1 MCTVQWSAGT
11 NLGFLVQA
19 RINPDPSNTMLD
31 PNSTIVGRWD
41 SGVNHKTLNCRDS
54 MNSIEQPVPVSQP
67 FMSFLILTLPVISTL
82 PFEFSGNKL
91 CHSL

>member
-31 PNSTIVGRWD
+31 PYSTIVGRWD
-41 SGVNHKTLNCRDS
+41 SGDSHKTLNCRDS
-54 MNSIEQPVPVSQP
+54 MNSTEQPVPVSQQ
-67 FMSFLILTLPVISTL
+67 F
-82 PFEFSGNKL
+82 
-91 CHSL
+91 